1 MSIIVLNCRINELFY
16 FLGYLFK
23 KHETGM
29 NRVVH
34 KDRQKY
40 ALLETDEHK
49 MYVENNSKLSKSAKH
64 FD

>member
-1 MSIIVLNCRINELFY
+1 MSKTVLSMSY
-16 FLGYLFK
+16 FTSSVISLK

-29 NRVVH
+29 NRAVH
-34 KDRQKY
+34 KDGQKY

-64 FD
+64 ID